1 MIEHLYQAFYQ
12 ELLAW
17 CRTMTGREALAE
29 DLVQEGY
36 LRAMK
41 NEPVLANLNQKQQ
54 RTWLYRTI
62 RNLYVDYVRHG
73 AFETVAETLP
83 ETVQET
89 GEYTEIDCSQMLK
102 LLPDEERVIFV
113 MRYLEGYT
121 SIEIGNLFQLSG
133 STVRSRLASARK
145 RLRKAWSE
153 SV

>member
-1 MIEHLYQAFYQ
+1 M
-12 ELLAW
+12 
-17 CRTMTGREALAE
+17 
-29 DLVQEGY
+29 
-36 LRAMK
+36 
-41 NEPVLANLNQKQQ
+41 
-54 RTWLYRTI
+54 
-62 RNLYVDYVRHG
+62 DYVRHG

-83 ETVQET
+83 ETAQET
-89 GEYTEIDCSQMLK
+89 GEYTEIDCSQMLD